1 MLPTSFKN
9 QLSLIGAQFG
19 GFEEISK
26 VLPPEQIYYLATFPG
41 SFFVVTPWSFNTE
54 GYKVDFS
61 FAGHLP
67 NAMYSV
73 YNREFTF
80 LYSANGTI
88 FEGVAASDL
97 LEKAYN
103 GEYFHVELQTENGRQ
118 LVILWVCKKLAPIV
132 VQNVIA
138 NIKREIQPRTVKSH
152 ELFIDCRNVSVV
164 IYYAYGENMTAES
177 IKLSGRS
184 ITASNKIIRL
194 TPTKPTW
201 YGFEINNAWYKVGLS
216 GEEEARWIEKDNL
229 YFFNSINSYIPNTKT
244 LTTRNFKLP
253 KMGYARLFGKPTER
267 AQCFGPK
274 NVVVYDYNNICT
286 TMPIVLL

>member
-1 MLPTSFKN
+1 MLPNPLKN

-41 SFFVVTPWSFNTE
+41 SFFVVTPWSFDTE

-88 FEGVAASDL
+88 FGGVAAANL

-152 ELFIDCRNVSVV
+152 ELFVDCRGLFAN
-164 IYYAYGENMTAES
+164 IYYAYGTNITTTN
-177 IKLSGRS
+177 IKLNG
-184 ITASNKIIRL
+184 TKVVASNRVVRL

-201 YGFEINNAWYKVGLS
+201 YGFEVNNSWYKAELT
-216 GEEEARWIEKDNL
+216 GEEENRWLERDNL
-229 YFFNSINSYIPNTKT
+229 YFFNSINSYVPNTKI
-244 LTTRNFKLP
+244 LTTKNFKLP
-253 KMGYARLFGKPTER
+253 KMGYAHLYGKLVART
-267 AQCFGPK
+267 
-274 NVVVYDYNNICT
+274 
-286 TMPIVLL
+286 